1 MSDACCGGDVCATPA
16 AAGAHTRAAAARRQA
31 LMMLAAG
38 ASIAAG
44 FALAWLGH
52 GTWALAP
59 YAVAVALS
67 IGEPARAA
75 RRSVQRRVMD
85 IHVLMMIAVA
95 GALVLG
101 EWLEAAAVV
110 WLFGVSEWLEAQTM
124 DRARR
129 AIRDLM
135 TLAPS
140 EALVRRAGEVVTLPV
155 SQLVIGDVVLVRPG
169 ERVPVD
175 GHVRSGESALN
186 QAPIT
191 GESFPVEKGVGD
203 TVFAGSINGN
213 GALDIEV
220 TRLAQDSTIARII
233 HQVEAAQAQR
243 APTQTLVER
252 FARKYTPA
260 VVGLA
265 VLLAVVPPVIGSVE
279 ALSWAGGDWG
289 TWAYRA
295 LVLLVVACPC
305 ALVISTPV
313 TVVAAL
319 TVAARAGVLIK
330 GGAHLERLAEVRCVA
345 FDKTGTLTDGHVSVT
360 DVLGVN
366 GATAHDVLSVAASL
380 EARSEHPIGRAIVGR
395 AREAGLEVV
404 AGERF
409 RALPG
414 LGAEACVA
422 ASTAVIGSHRF
433 FETQQL
439 CTDAVHLRMAEIE
452 ARGSTP
458 VFVGQGGAALGVIG
472 LAARMREGSGDVVR
486 ALRDAGVEHVVLLTG
501 DTRQS
506 AEHIRLASGVDEVY
520 ADLMPADKVTLVE
533 MLRREHGVVAMVGD
547 GVNDAPA
554 LASSD
559 VGIAMGAAGTDV
571 ALETADVALM
581 ADDLAQLPFAL
592 RLGRAT
598 VRTIRANVAIA
609 LGLKLAFV
617 VLAVSGVAT
626 LWMAVLADTG
636 ASLLVVANGLRGT
649 GLLTRQRLNRLLIG
663 R

>member
-1 MSDACCGGDVCATPA
+1 M
-16 AAGAHTRAAAARRQA
+16 
-31 LMMLAAG
+31 
-38 ASIAAG
+38 
-44 FALAWLGH
+44 
-52 GTWALAP
+52 
-59 YAVAVALS
+59 
-67 IGEPARAA
+67 
-75 RRSVQRRVMD
+75 
-85 IHVLMMIAVA
+85 
-95 GALVLG
+95 
-101 EWLEAAAVV
+101 
-110 WLFGVSEWLEAQTM
+110 
-124 DRARR
+124 
-129 AIRDLM
+129 
-135 TLAPS
+135 
-140 EALVRRAGEVVTLPV
+140 
-155 SQLVIGDVVLVRPG
+155 
-169 ERVPVD
+169 VD
-175 GHVRSGESALN
+175 
-186 QAPIT
+186 
-191 GESFPVEKGVGD
+191 
-203 TVFAGSINGN
+203 
-213 GALDIEV
+213 
-220 TRLAQDSTIARII
+220 
-233 HQVEAAQAQR
+233 
-243 APTQTLVER
+243 R
-252 FARKYTPA
+252 FARRYTPA

-279 ALSWAGGDWG
+279 ALALSGGDWG

-313 TVVAAL
+313 TVVSAL

-330 GGAHLERLAEVRCVA
+330 GGAHLERLAAVRCVA

-395 AREAGLEVV
+395 ARDAGLDVV

-414 LGAEACVA
+414 LGAEALVA

-433 FETQQL
+433 FESQQL
-439 CTDAVHLRMAEIE
+439 CTDAVHARMAEIE
-452 ARGSTP
+452 AGGGTP
-458 VFVGQGGAALGVIG
+458 VFVGQAGAALGVIG

-486 ALRDAGVEHVVLLTG
+486 ALRQAGVEHVVLLTG
-501 DTRQS
+501 DTRRS
-506 AEHIRLASGVDEVY
+506 AESIRLASGVDEVY

-533 MLRREHGVVAMVGD
+533 MLRREHGTVAMVGD

-554 LASSD
+554 LATAD
-559 VGIAMGAAGTDV
+559 VGIAMGVAGTDV

-617 VLAVSGVAT
+617 LLAAAGLAT

-649 GLLTRQRLNRLLIG
+649 GLLTGQRVNRLLIG